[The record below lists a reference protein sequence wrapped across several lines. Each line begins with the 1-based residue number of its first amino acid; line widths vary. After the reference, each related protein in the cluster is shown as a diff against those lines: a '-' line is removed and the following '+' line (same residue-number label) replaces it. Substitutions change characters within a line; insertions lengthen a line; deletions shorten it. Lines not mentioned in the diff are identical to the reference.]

1 MSYLKFLFLIS
12 FSIKIQAMKTFPQ
25 EFLWGTASS
34 AYQTEGNNI
43 HNDWYIYEQSE
54 AQKPEKERKLAGMC
68 GGATLQWQYYEQDY
82 DLAQKMGV
90 KIHRLSI
97 EWSRIFPS
105 AGKPNLEALEIYRK
119 QLLALHQRGIKTMV
133 CLHHFTIPVWV
144 LQRGGFLHSRYVL
157 THFQKYLELVIPYL
171 ADEVDYWLPINEPNI
186 VPSAS
191 YLIGMFPPFKK
202 NLFQYLRVYRLMIE
216 MHAAAYHV
224 IKKNNKKAQVGVAFA
239 YMHFQPFN
247 PSNRWQQF
255 LSDLSDKWANK
266 IFFDAVIGGKWA
278 FPLGWGGSAPH
289 VKGTLDFI
297 GLNYY
302 TTLYLKNFGLV
313 PVKKGD
319 VVTDMGWVVYP
330 EGIRSV
336 LQKLHNISSKPI
348 IVTENGTATT
358 DESFRI
364 NYYKRHLLEIHQA
377 IEAGIPVLGYMAW
390 SLTDNYEW
398 QHAYSKKFGLISIE
412 PQTYRRKIKESG
424 RWYQRVIEKNG
435 F

>member
-1 MSYLKFLFLIS
+1 MVKF
-12 FSIKIQAMKTFPQ
+12 PPG
-25 EFLWGTASS
+25 FLWGTAAS
-34 AYQTEGNNI
+34 AYQTEGNNV
-43 HNDWYIYEQSE
+43 HNDWHYYEQLE
-54 AQKPEKERKLAGMC
+54 AKKPANERKLAGKC
-68 GGATLQWQYYEQDY
+68 GEATLQWQNYEQDY
-82 DLAQKMGV
+82 DLAQQMGV

-97 EWSRIFPS
+97 EWSRIFPTP
-105 AGKPNLEALEIYRK
+105 GKPDEEALAIYKK
-119 QLLALHQRGIKTMV
+119 QLIALHQKGIKTMV

-144 LQRGGFLHSRYVL
+144 LQKGGFLNRNFFLSQ
-157 THFQKYLELVIPYL
+157 FQQYLEVVIPYL

-191 YLIGMFPPFKK
+191 YLIGMFPPFKT
-202 NLFQYLRVYRLMIE
+202 NIFQYLRVYRLMIE

-224 IKKNNKKAQVGVAFA
+224 IKKNDKQAPVGVAFA

-247 PSNRWQQF
+247 AKNKWQQF
-255 LSDLSDKWANK
+255 LSYLSDKWANK
-266 IFFDAVIGGKWA
+266 IFFDAVVDGKWA
-278 FPLGWGGSAPH
+278 FPLGWGAAAPS

-302 TTLYLKNFGLV
+302 TTLYLKNFGPV

-319 VVTDMGWVVYP
+319 IVTDMGWVVYP
-330 EGIRSV
+330 QGIRSV
-336 LQKLHNISSKPI
+336 LQKLHKISSKPI

-364 NYYKRHLLEIHQA
+364 AYYQKHLIEINKA
-377 IEAGIPVLGYMAW
+377 IEEGIPVKGYMAW

-398 QHAYSKKFGLISIE
+398 QHAYSKKFGLISID
-412 PQTYRRKIKESG
+412 PVTYDRKIKESG
-424 RWYQRVIEKNG
+424 LWYKGIIKNNG

>member
-1 MSYLKFLFLIS
+1 
-12 FSIKIQAMKTFPQ
+12 
-25 EFLWGTASS
+25 
-34 AYQTEGNNI
+34 
-43 HNDWYIYEQSE
+43 
-54 AQKPEKERKLAGMC
+54 
-68 GGATLQWQYYEQDY
+68 
-82 DLAQKMGV
+82 
-90 KIHRLSI
+90 
-97 EWSRIFPS
+97 
-105 AGKPNLEALEIYRK
+105 
-119 QLLALHQRGIKTMV
+119 MV

-144 LQRGGFLHSRYVL
+144 LQKGGFLNRNFFLSQ
-157 THFQKYLELVIPYL
+157 FQQYLEVVIPYL

-191 YLIGMFPPFKK
+191 YLIGMFPPFKT
-202 NLFQYLRVYRLMIE
+202 NIFQYLRVYRLMIE

-224 IKKNNKKAQVGVAFA
+224 IKKNDKQAPVGVAFA

-247 PSNRWQQF
+247 AKNKWQQF
-255 LSDLSDKWANK
+255 LSYLSDKWANK
-266 IFFDAVIGGKWA
+266 IFFDAVVDGKWA
-278 FPLGWGGSAPH
+278 FPLGWGAADPS

-330 EGIRSV
+330 QGIRSI
-336 LQKLHNISSKPI
+336 LQKLHKISSKPI

-364 NYYKRHLLEIHQA
+364 AYYQKHLIEINKA
-377 IEAGIPVLGYMAW
+377 IEEGIPVKGYMAW

-398 QHAYSKKFGLISIE
+398 QHAYSKKFGLISID
-412 PQTYRRKIKESG
+412 PFTYDRKIKESG
-424 RWYQRVIEKNG
+424 LWYKGIIKNNG